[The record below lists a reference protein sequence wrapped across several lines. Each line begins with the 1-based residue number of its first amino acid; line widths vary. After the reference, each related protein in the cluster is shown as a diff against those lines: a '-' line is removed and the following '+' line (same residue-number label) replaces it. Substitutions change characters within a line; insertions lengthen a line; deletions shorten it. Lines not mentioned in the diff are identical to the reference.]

1 MKNKKHSFEFK
12 VKVVN
17 EYLNGEGGYRFLGK
31 KYNINKSLV
40 EKWVGQYKTYGHQ
53 GLAKS
58 LGNTQYTSEFK
69 LTVLKYREENQL
81 SYRET
86 AEYFGIKHYPT
97 IATWNHK
104 LQEGGPAALEG
115 KQGRPRKNMS
125 KKENNQKQVSKSEPL
140 NETEREEL
148 ERLREELR
156 MKELENII
164 LKKLNALPTD
174 PTDKKRK

>member
-1 MKNKKHSFEFK
+1 MKYKKHSFEFK

-17 EYLNGEGGYRFLGK
+17 EYLNGSGGYRVLGE
-31 KYNINKSLV
+31 KYNVDRSLVQKWVRQYNTYGYQGLTKSL
-40 EKWVGQYKTYGHQ
+40 
-53 GLAKS
+53 S
-58 LGNTQYTSEFK
+58 NTQYTSEFK
-69 LTVLKYREENQL
+69 QAVLKYREENQL

-86 AEYFGIKHYPT
+86 AEYFGIKHFTT
-97 IATWNHK
+97 IANWNRK
-104 LQEGGPAALEG
+104 IQEGGPAALEG
-115 KQGRPRKNMS
+115 KQGRPIKYMS